1 MYANKNVCARF
12 VISYSFFV
20 FVITSQ
26 HQGRVMRINLTKI
39 PKINVKSTRVK
50 ILPSTSMPISLLN
63 VDTKIASKLLQKE

>member
-26 HQGRVMRINLTKI
+26 HQGRVMRINLTKSPKYRKLIARDETVRHSLSI
-39 PKINVKSTRVK
+39 P
-50 ILPSTSMPISLLN
+50 
-63 VDTKIASKLLQKE
+63 